1 MQNTFAVAP
10 YSRFVPTKDN
20 PFPELRIFDFITVG
34 PFVLETDGAFETEYF
49 YKRDIILK
57 EDYLADNGGEAN
69 IQPQIGDVVK
79 NNYYGQPTIYWK
91 KGYRKWGC
99 LRFDKAEEDCDPALY
114 ATEQRN
120 CCCYAATYID
130 CEKEEEAV
138 ICYENSG
145 GLLYVNGVLAD
156 YKPYGRCKGLT
167 STGNAVAVRFKKGRN
182 ILLFKIRTG
191 YICDSVD
198 LSMSMCAVWP
208 AAVVNGDTFA
218 TVLQPTYVY
227 KDKKQ
232 LFQGFVGNLSVNAVK
247 ADVQYGES
255 KINAECNATSAVCIR
270 PAVSTDEQQTKE
282 LPVSLCVNNKIK
294 QDKLHI
300 KTVPAPQ
307 GEGTQYRFSDFH
319 FDTTYHQ
326 EQRTYAMGAMW
337 ITAMMT
343 EKLNSDPDFKAILSE
358 VDYLHPFVSLY
369 PQYRRILLDA
379 FKDGRA
385 EADCFFNQP
394 NELTSSG
401 EAFVRNLLYGQFYH
415 RDVMGRIAYVY
426 NPCDVFGHPNQ
437 LSQICLKGGCKT
449 VRWGKFVLGLDNVF
463 RHMSPDGTIAL
474 HDKGCGRQDAM
485 RLGLTHFSGGGD
497 AVEGVPAFP
506 TDHSTAW
513 MKETDDHAHFAVMS
527 EMAEGMLQDVQIAEK
542 NNVRRVDIT
551 SRDMTQH
558 HSGVI
563 LTRTDFK
570 QANRLAENLLITAEK
585 LASMA
590 ALYGA
595 TYPDTALDKAW
606 RQLLCA
612 QHHDS
617 ITGTN
622 NEISFIDLMIEY
634 KEAVD
639 IAAEIVKKSAQ
650 FLSSGIQSAVCG
662 ENVIVFNPH
671 LFKRKDICTFTVPE
685 KYINGCEVI
694 SADGKKIKVCSIG
707 NRQAQFVADVPA
719 FGFHSYTLQSA
730 DFAQTKTDNGLQI
743 ENEYFRLSADAVQ
756 GGGLV
761 TIYDKKNKKEI
772 LKKCTDGPA
781 NRIAVLREVPDRME
795 TQHEI
800 YTTGQKLFS
809 SDFPAVVHR
818 EQNCVFSRLI
828 VETKLDIIAKVR
840 QTITLYKGID
850 RIDFQT
856 VIEDYQSRDDL
867 FCVTF
872 PIDIKGAKPVFED
885 RFAPHVWAE
894 SKDKL
899 RFQTHQYANFSHSKI
914 APCGQWIEYGQT
926 VTAILDNGSLN
937 IGMSAIIRNE
947 KLYKETDILLDALTK
962 KAIPVT
968 PYPDK
973 KNRDGLKLI
982 HFNEDLDNTDTRF
995 VLSVDGIENEYEQQ
1009 LLSKAGKTAEKWH
1022 KMYKKNGCAILY
1034 LQDSDNIYNK
1044 AIDVFLIKCN
1054 SRQMLAEVL
1063 FDFAHQLQKGNSF
1076 KFSAEC
1082 ASKPSGTENY
1092 GVALFNKGTPA
1103 CSVEQGGLLNMM
1115 LFHTADFYGNK
1126 GQVTGT
1132 QQLIPEQKTHSFSYA
1147 LYPHASDYTTAQV
1160 FEKAQAFN
1168 DPLFCVTDFENNQK
1182 VFDKKHSFISVTDGI
1197 TVTALKA
1204 GGEPLAKMQKTDKNI
1219 TERGLILRYF
1229 GSAEADTQVTVKTD
1243 FALSAAAQT
1252 NLLEE
1257 EAKTLKIKQ
1266 HSVAL
1271 DAKRHSIETVHLLPH
1286 KPLQQINTASIGRE
1300 QEIVQPVYVRSW
1312 EHDMGS
1318 VPFGY
1323 LKTCAVIDKKTTE
1336 ISDTAV
1342 QLHIHVTNNR
1352 TDSYTNGTLN
1362 ISLPDEFSSD
1372 KTEIN
1377 YTLAPFE
1384 AQEFSLTVQK
1394 PAKEASGVL
1403 YLHYE
1408 DDGQIFEDVFEFGLQ
1423 TPSVNLEFT
1432 ENELLATVINNTDR
1446 DVHGALYLATPFEAW
1461 SALGFNTEC
1470 RMHTDNDSIPF
1481 DVPVGERKT
1490 YRFSLQENEDG
1501 LINALWAAVK
1511 LTCNG
1516 RIRFGFA
1523 VRKGERHN
1531 CWAHELHPVLFGED
1545 NGSIER
1551 ILKM

>member
-10 YSRFVPTKDN
+10 FSRFVPTKDN
-20 PFPELRIFDFITVG
+20 PFPELRIFDFITAG

-69 IQPQIGDVVK
+69 ATPQVGDAVK
-79 NNYYGQPTIYWK
+79 NNYFGQPTLYWK
-91 KGYRKWGC
+91 KGYRKWGS

-120 CCCYAATYID
+120 CCCYAVTYID
-130 CEKEEEAV
+130 CEKPQEAV

-145 GLLYVNGVLAD
+145 GLLYMNGVLAD
-156 YKPYGRCKGLT
+156 YRPYGRCKGLT
-167 STGNAVAVRFKKGRN
+167 TVGNAVAVRFRKGRN
-182 ILLFKIRTG
+182 TLLFKIRTG
-191 YICDSVD
+191 YICDTVD
-198 LSMSMCAVWP
+198 LSMPMCAVWP
-208 AAVVNGDTFA
+208 AALVNGDSFA

-232 LFQGFVGNLSVNAVK
+232 LFQGFVGNLSDKDITAELLF
-247 ADVQYGES
+247 DES
-255 KINAECNATSAVCIR
+255 ALTAECKAKTAECIR
-270 PAVSTDEQQTKE
+270 PALPAEENTTKE
-282 LPVSLCVNNKIK
+282 IAVSLCVDGKAAQNQINI
-294 QDKLHI
+294 
-300 KTVPAPQ
+300 TVTPAPQ
-307 GEGTQYRFSDFH
+307 GKGTQYRFSDFH

-343 EKLNSDPDFKAILSE
+343 EKLGSDPDFKAILSE
-358 VDYLHPFVSLY
+358 VDYVHPFVSLY
-369 PQYRRILLDA
+369 PQYRNILLKA
-379 FKDGRA
+379 FKEGRA

-415 RDVMGRIAYVY
+415 RDVLGRIAYVY

-437 LSQICLKGGCKT
+437 LSQICLKGGCRA

-497 AVEGVPAFP
+497 AVDGVPAYP
-506 TDHSTAW
+506 TDGTTAW
-513 MKETDDHAHFAVMS
+513 MKDTDEKAHFAVMS
-527 EMAEGMLQDVQIAEK
+527 EMMDGMLQDVKTAED
-542 NNVRRVDIT
+542 NNCRRVDIT

-585 LASMA
+585 LAGMA

-595 TYPDTALDKAW
+595 TYPDKALDKAW

-617 ITGTN
+617 VTGTN

-639 IAAEIVKKSAQ
+639 IAAEIVKNSAA
-650 FLSSGIQSAVCG
+650 FLSSGIRSAVCG
-662 ENVIVFNPH
+662 ESVIVFNPH
-671 LFKRKDICTFTVPE
+671 LFKRKDVCTFTLPE
-685 KYINGCEVI
+685 KYRNGCSVL
-694 SADGKKIKVCSIG
+694 SADGKIIKVCAVG
-707 NRQAQFVADVPA
+707 NKQAQFVADVPA
-719 FGFHSYTLQSA
+719 FGFHTYTLQQD
-730 DFAQTKTDNGLQI
+730 DFAQSKKDGGLQI
-743 ENEYFRLSADAVQ
+743 ENEFFRLMADAAL

-761 TIYDKKNKKEI
+761 SIYDKKNKKEV
-772 LKKCTDGPA
+772 LRSGSDGPA

-809 SDFPAVVHR
+809 SDFPAVVMR
-818 EQNCVFSRLI
+818 EQNGVFSRLI

-840 QTITLYKGID
+840 QIITLYRGID
-850 RIDFQT
+850 RIDFKT
-856 VIEDYQSRDDL
+856 VVEDYQSRDDL

-872 PIDIKGAKPVFED
+872 PLDVAGAKPVFED
-885 RFAPHVWAE
+885 RFAPHVWAQ

-914 APCGQWIEYGQT
+914 APCGQWIEYGPT
-926 VTAILDNGSLN
+926 VLAAFGKAKLN
-937 IGMSAIIRNE
+937 IGMSAVIRNE
-947 KLYKETDILLDALTK
+947 ALYKETDILLEALTK

-973 KNRDGLKLI
+973 KGRDGLKLI

-1009 LLSKAGKTAEKWH
+1009 LLNKAGKAADKW
-1022 KMYKKNGCAILY
+1022 KKSLQKNGCAILY
-1034 LQDSDNIYNK
+1034 LQDNDNLYGK
-1044 AIDVFLIKCN
+1044 VIDVFLIKCN
-1054 SRQMLAEVL
+1054 TRERLTQVL
-1063 FDFAHQLQKGNSF
+1063 SDFAEQLQTGNVLTFDAVSTVQPTV
-1076 KFSAEC
+1076 A
-1082 ASKPSGTENY
+1082 ENY

-1103 CSVEQGGLLNMM
+1103 CSVEQGGLMSMM

-1126 GQVTGT
+1126 GQVTGA

-1147 LYPHASDYTTAQV
+1147 LYPHAGDYTQARV
-1160 FEKAQAFN
+1160 FQKAQCYN
-1168 DPLFCVTDFENNQK
+1168 DGLFCATEFEDNQK
-1182 VFDKKHSFISVTDGI
+1182 VFSQKHSFLAVSDGI

-1204 GGEPLAKMQKTDKNI
+1204 GGEPLAKMQRTDKDI
-1219 TERGLILRYF
+1219 SERGLVLRYF
-1229 GSAEADTQVTVKTD
+1229 GTAETDKTVSLKTD
-1243 FALSAAAQT
+1243 FALSYAEQT

-1257 EAKTLKIKQ
+1257 DAKPLAIRKNAVK
-1266 HSVAL
+1266 L
-1271 DAKRHSIETVHLLPH
+1271 NAKRHSIETVRLLPE
-1286 KPLQQINTASIGRE
+1286 KPLQTIGAASLGRE
-1300 QEIVQPVYVRSW
+1300 QEPVQPVYVRSW

-1318 VPFGY
+1318 VPLGY
-1323 LKTCAVIDKKTTE
+1323 LKTCAVIDKKTKE
-1336 ISDTAV
+1336 LSDTAV
-1342 QLHIHVTNNR
+1342 QLHVHVTNNR
-1352 TDSYTNGTLN
+1352 TDSGTQGTLHLTL
-1362 ISLPDEFSSD
+1362 SDGFTAD
-1372 KTEIN
+1372 KTEIP
-1377 YTLAPFE
+1377 YQLAASE
-1384 AQEFSLTVQK
+1384 AQEIAITVTK
-1394 PAKEASGVL
+1394 PDKDATGVV

-1408 DDGQIFEDVFEFGLQ
+1408 DEGQQFEDVFEFGLQ
-1423 TPSVNLEFT
+1423 TPSVRLEFA

-1446 DVHGALYLATPFEAW
+1446 DVHGALYLATPFETW
-1461 SALGFNTEC
+1461 PALGFNTEC
-1470 RMHTDNDSIPF
+1470 RMQTENDSIAF
-1481 DVPVGERKT
+1481 AVPVGERRT
-1490 YRFSLQENEDG
+1490 YRFLVTENADG
-1501 LINALWAAVK
+1501 LFNALWAAVK

-1523 VRKGERHN
+1523 ARKGERHN
-1531 CWAHELHPVLFGED
+1531 CWAHELQPVLFGQDE
-1545 NGSIER
+1545 GSIER
-1551 ILKM
+1551 LLKM